1 VCICSRANVKISFCY
16 SSTIKTTNNTYA
28 VFYSYNFCAPLLFA
42 HSDIDFVILDPVYAR
57 VWAGLLLTVAS
68 NNHKCRMHVL
78 NAVHNTVM
86 AERQQRQRLR
96 ALQNNRQLERFT
108 VQGRA
113 TGKQLGTGSY
123 GSVEE
128 VCQEC

>member
-1 VCICSRANVKISFCY
+1 MGGAAIEYRF
-16 SSTIKTTNNTYA
+16 
-28 VFYSYNFCAPLLFA
+28 
-42 HSDIDFVILDPVYAR
+42 
-57 VWAGLLLTVAS
+57 GLEMGGAAIYYRGACWRKCTVG
-68 NNHKCRMHVL
+68 
-78 NAVHNTVM
+78 M

-96 ALQNNRQLERFT
+96 ALQNNRQLARFT

-128 VCQEC
+128 VREGL

>member
-1 VCICSRANVKISFCY
+1 
-16 SSTIKTTNNTYA
+16 
-28 VFYSYNFCAPLLFA
+28 
-42 HSDIDFVILDPVYAR
+42 
-57 VWAGLLLTVAS
+57 
-68 NNHKCRMHVL
+68 M
-78 NAVHNTVM
+78 M

-96 ALQNNRQLERFT
+96 ALRNNRDITRFT

-128 VCQEC
+128 VLKINIIVQTVRI

>member
-1 VCICSRANVKISFCY
+1 MLHEERAP
-16 SSTIKTTNNTYA
+16 
-28 VFYSYNFCAPLLFA
+28 APDTVVTGLLFN
-42 HSDIDFVILDPVYAR
+42 IEGR
-57 VWAGLLLTVAS
+57 VWRKCTVG
-68 NNHKCRMHVL
+68 
-78 NAVHNTVM
+78 M

-96 ALQNNRQLERFT
+96 TLQNNRQLARFT

-128 VCQEC
+128 VWEGL

>member
-1 VCICSRANVKISFCY
+1 
-16 SSTIKTTNNTYA
+16 
-28 VFYSYNFCAPLLFA
+28 
-42 HSDIDFVILDPVYAR
+42 
-57 VWAGLLLTVAS
+57 
-68 NNHKCRMHVL
+68 
-78 NAVHNTVM
+78 M

-96 ALQNNRQLERFT
+96 ALQNNRQLARFI

-128 VCQEC
+128 VARYECLYEPEQ

>member
-1 VCICSRANVKISFCY
+1 MASKVSESVRERKY
-16 SSTIKTTNNTYA
+16 S
-28 VFYSYNFCAPLLFA
+28 
-42 HSDIDFVILDPVYAR
+42 
-57 VWAGLLLTVAS
+57 
-68 NNHKCRMHVL
+68 
-78 NAVHNTVM
+78 M

-96 ALQNNRQLERFT
+96 ALQNNRQLARFT

-128 VCQEC
+128 VWEGL

>member
-1 VCICSRANVKISFCY
+1 MLITCTYFALPQARAY
-16 SSTIKTTNNTYA
+16 THSTLY
-28 VFYSYNFCAPLLFA
+28 FE
-42 HSDIDFVILDPVYAR
+42 
-57 VWAGLLLTVAS
+57 
-68 NNHKCRMHVL
+68 
-78 NAVHNTVM
+78 M

-96 ALQNNRQLERFT
+96 ALRNDRNLARFT

-128 VCQEC
+128 VYV